1 MGGAER
7 VWRSFALKVLIL
19 IAIFFA
25 VPAILYDQF
34 RAADAEKNRLLSES
48 VAAQGRLI
56 AEALRPQVERVDPH
70 SMQAI
75 AAAIERL
82 GATGPTI
89 RLLYRPATVPEHA
102 SSESFFYVA
111 SSPPVQSQF
120 LAQERQDLINAG
132 ILDQLKD
139 SCDAETPLA
148 LRYTNPS
155 GGQEILTSVTPIQAR
170 SGCWAV
176 VISNRTQAFL
186 GSSLGLPYWQT
197 PAVRLAAAI
206 YLVMALI
213 VTVLFLQAGLSLR
226 RFGRLARDLRTG
238 AEQRGS
244 FASLNRVPEL
254 AGVASEFDRL
264 VAALRSSSQALRF
277 AAQETAHAF
286 KTPLGII
293 AQSLEP
299 LRARVA
305 RDDARSKRAVELI
318 DRSLERLDGLV
329 SAARRLDET
338 IADSINPPREPVP
351 LSELLTEIVE
361 EYREANEPE
370 RLRFNAS
377 IEPGVVIAGGAQL
390 IETVAQNLIDNAAS
404 FSPEGGEVE
413 VQLRARGGV
422 AEFAVADRGPGV
434 EPGKIASMFERFI
447 SARPENE
454 AGARNAAA
462 LGFQS
467 QSPNGRAAR
476 VGQEHFGL
484 GLWIVRR
491 NVEAMGG
498 AVAAENRPEGGFRVV
513 VAFPLSR

>member
-1 MGGAER
+1 MGGVER

-34 RAADAEKNRLLSES
+34 RAADAEKDRLLSES
-48 VAAQGRLI
+48 VADQGRLI
-56 AEALRPQVERVDPH
+56 AEALRPEVERVDQH
-70 SMQAI
+70 SMQTI
-75 AAAIERL
+75 ATTIAHL
-82 GATGPTI
+82 GSTGATI
-89 RLLYRPATVPEHA
+89 RLLYRPANAPEHA
-102 SSESFFYVA
+102 SPKSFYYVA
-111 SSPPVQSQF
+111 SSPPVENKY
-120 LAQERQDLINAG
+120 LEQEREDLIAAG
-132 ILDQLKD
+132 VLDRLND
-139 SCDAETPLA
+139 SCDQETPLA
-148 LRYTNPS
+148 LRYTNPA
-155 GGQEILTSVTPIQAR
+155 GGQEILTSVTPIKAR

-197 PAVRLAAAI
+197 PAVRFAAAI

-213 VTVLFLQAGLSLR
+213 VTVLFLQAGLSLK

-254 AGVASEFDRL
+254 SGVAAEFDRL
-264 VAALRSSSQALRF
+264 VEALRSSSQALRF

-299 LRARVA
+299 LRARVTQ
-305 RDDARSKRAVELI
+305 DDARSRRAIELI
-318 DRSLERLDGLV
+318 DRSLDRLDGLV

-351 LSELLTEIVE
+351 LSDLVAEIVE
-361 EYREANEPE
+361 EYREAHEPDG
-370 RLRFNAS
+370 LRFATA
-377 IEPGVVIAGGAQL
+377 IEPGIAVAGGAAL

-404 FSPEGGEVE
+404 FSPPGGEIE
-413 VQLRARGGV
+413 VQLRARDGV
-422 AEFAVADRGPGV
+422 AELAVADRGPGV
-434 EPGKIASMFERFI
+434 EPDRIGSVFERFI
-447 SARPENE
+447 SQRPEAAD
-454 AGARNAAA
+454 AGAGVA
-462 LGFQS
+462 
-467 QSPNGRAAR
+467 RARA
-476 VGQEHFGL
+476 GQEHFGL

-498 AVAAENRPEGGFRVV
+498 VVAAENRPEGGFRVV
-513 VAFPLSR
+513 VALPLLR